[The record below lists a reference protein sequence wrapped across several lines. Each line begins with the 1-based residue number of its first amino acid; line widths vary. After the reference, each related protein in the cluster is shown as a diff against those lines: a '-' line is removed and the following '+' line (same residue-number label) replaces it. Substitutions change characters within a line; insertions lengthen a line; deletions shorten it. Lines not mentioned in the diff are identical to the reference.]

1 MPNLIVDNY
10 VIDTPLADIL
20 ERVRIEI
27 KFTKLKDIIVKE
39 DELIITCP
47 NSEHDGGNENHPDC
61 HVNLNED
68 KVGYGV
74 FHCFACGFKGPFYRL
89 IAECFG
95 WPDDKAKRWLTAHYG
110 RQISPKL
117 VLGDPI
123 NIHKKAK
130 KVFIDTSD
138 FDTYQSWCPYLAKRG
153 ISRAICNRF
162 NVKYDPQNKQ
172 VVFPCYDETGK
183 LIMFAR
189 RSIETKMFFMDENVD
204 KPVYGLDK
212 IINQGII
219 KVLICEGP
227 FDCLT
232 ANEYG
237 FPAIATLGTPSPKQL
252 EKIFKAG
259 IRSLYLMFDNDAA
272 GRRFTEFIKN
282 NIDKRIMTTTVLVPN
297 GKKDINDLTRD
308 EFELAIKN
316 AEKNRFITPNSK

>member
-39 DELIITCP
+39 NELIITCP
-47 NSEHDGGNENHPDC
+47 NSDHDGGNESHPDC

-123 NIHKKAK
+123 NIHKKTK

-153 ISRAICNRF
+153 ISRAICNKF

-189 RSIETKMFFMDENVD
+189 RSIETKMFFMDEDVD
-204 KPVYGLDK
+204 KPVYGLYEIYREMRHGTK
-212 IINQGII
+212 ITEVYVCESMLDALAIWSFGKYAVALNGTGSSHQYDII
-219 KVLICEGP
+219 KKSDLRLLI
-227 FDCLT
+227 L
-232 ANEYG
+232 
-237 FPAIATLGTPSPKQL
+237 AT
-252 EKIFKAG
+252 
-259 IRSLYLMFDNDAA
+259 DNDDA
-272 GRRFTEFIKN
+272 GRRARERFRQHVTNKFIREIAYESYGN
-282 NIDKRIMTTTVLVPN
+282 C
-297 GKKDINDLTRD
+297 KDINDMTQEQFL
-308 EFELAIKN
+308 N
-316 AEKNRFITPNSK
+316 AEIK